1 MYVTEASCDA
11 CPKKCRLEL
20 FSPGARLWKGGE
32 LRCVAGVTTPKW
44 VGADATPATEP
55 VFERDFAVAGLASRR
70 LLACVGCSTPCL
82 LETEGLALRCV
93 ASSLHERSDYFGWNP
108 VK

>member
-20 FSPGARLWKGGE
+20 FSPRARLWKDGKP
-32 LRCVAGVTTPKW
+32 RCVAGFAAPKW
-44 VGADATPATEP
+44 VGADATPAPAP
-55 VFERDFAVAGLASRR
+55 VFERDFAVAGPAARR

-93 ASSLHERSDYFGWNP
+93 ASSLHERRDRFGWNP